1 MMKQSPNQT
10 SLAQIADIRSGFTFR
25 GKIDEVPS
33 GNAHVIQ
40 IKDIRKYQ
48 DGTNSDLIKSEELPR
63 IHWDGRANALVMP
76 NTVLLP
82 ARGGYFRA
90 AYTGADSSALPIIA
104 SSQFI
109 LIRPKSD
116 KVTAEFICW
125 SLNQPRL
132 QRYLEDIAS
141 QGSSIPML
149 STAAARALK
158 LDIPSLATQ
167 HKILDLNRIW
177 AQEQQF
183 TRDLLNNRE
192 RMLQGMFLQLLKEK
206 N

>member
-1 MMKQSPNQT
+1 MKQLHNLI
-10 SLAQIADIRSGFTFR
+10 SLGQIADIRSGFTFR
-25 GKIDEVPS
+25 GKIEELS
-33 GNAHVIQ
+33 KGNAFVVQ
-40 IKDIRKYQ
+40 IKDIRQRQ
-48 DGTNSDLIKSEELPR
+48 DMTGVDLLDVKQMPQIQ
-63 IHWDGRANALVMP
+63 WDGRAKTLVTP

-90 AYTGADSSALPIIA
+90 AYTGAETSALPVVA
-104 SSQFI
+104 SSQVI
-109 LIRPKSD
+109 LIRPRSA
-116 KVTAEFICW
+116 KVTAEFLCW
-125 SLNQPRL
+125 SLNQPRM

-167 HKILDLNRIW
+167 HKILHLNRIW
-177 AQEQQF
+177 AQEQQL

>member
-1 MMKQSPNQT
+1 MKQSPNQT

-25 GKIDEVPS
+25 GKIDEIPS
-33 GNAHVIQ
+33 GNVYVVQ

-48 DGTNSDLIKSEELPR
+48 DEANSDLIKPEELPR
-63 IHWDGRANALVMP
+63 IHWDGRANALVAAD
-76 NTVLLP
+76 TVLLP

-90 AYTGADSSALPIIA
+90 AYTGAGTSALPIIA

-109 LIRPKSD
+109 LIRPESAR
-116 KVTAEFICW
+116 VTAEFLCW
-125 SLNQPRL
+125 SLNQPHL
-132 QRYLEDIAS
+132 QRYLQDIAS

-149 STAAARALK
+149 STAAARELK

-167 HKILDLNRIW
+167 RKILHLNQIW
-177 AQEQQF
+177 TQEQQL
-183 TRDLLNNRE
+183 TRELLNNRE